1 MRGGDHDED
10 RKTRRDGGA
19 RRAMGK
25 AQCKGNGLLAD
36 AKAAGGKRTGA
47 VPWIELANDIAAI
60 GLKAESVAKAKAAGM
75 GRAGLARARRQGDDD
90 EEIRVGRPADCRGR
104 HAKGRRPYPALSTSV
119 LTTGW
124 PSSTQACHPP
134 FRTAT
139 CVYPCSWRNRATRA
153 LVASSRQVQYA
164 TASRSRGTSP

>member
-1 MRGGDHDED
+1 MFKPME
-10 RKTRRDGGA
+10 
-19 RRAMGK
+19 AMGK

-36 AKAAGGKRTGA
+36 AKAAGGKWTGA
-47 VPWIELANDIAAI
+47 VPWIELAN
-60 GLKAESVAKAKAAGM
+60 
-75 GRAGLARARRQGDDD
+75 GLARARRQSDDD

-104 HAKGRRPYPALSTSV
+104 HAKGRGPYPALSTSV
-119 LTTGW
+119 VATGW
-124 PSSTQACHPP
+124 LPSTQACHPP
-134 FRTAT
+134 SKTAT